1 MNKQDEEDYNF
12 TDSSTVNNNLDN
24 CVKKH
29 IKDNLTSPVFIQSY
43 GNNNFIIESINDIQN
58 KSNDRYDMYCSYDE
72 NNFKRNK
79 EYKSNKTS
87 TIISPKKTTP
97 FLTLKRLNQF

>member
-29 IKDNLTSPVFIQSY
+29 KKDNLTSPVFIQSY
-43 GNNNFIIESINDIQN
+43 GNNNFII
-58 KSNDRYDMYCSYDE
+58 
-72 NNFKRNK
+72 
-79 EYKSNKTS
+79 
-87 TIISPKKTTP
+87 
-97 FLTLKRLNQF
+97 